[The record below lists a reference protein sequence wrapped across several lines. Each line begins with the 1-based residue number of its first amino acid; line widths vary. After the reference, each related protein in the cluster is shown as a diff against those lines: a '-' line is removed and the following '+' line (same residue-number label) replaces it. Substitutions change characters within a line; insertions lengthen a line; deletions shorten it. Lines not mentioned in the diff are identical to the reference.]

1 VRRVA
6 VVAAVILGAVIAFV
20 LATRGDDDP
29 RAPAAA
35 PARDTPARQPT
46 PGTPTVTIP
55 PDAPSAAA
63 PPGPER
69 DTHADAAPYV
79 NPPDVQTRMQDVH
92 AHLQDAARGCANIAT
107 PPPTSQYR
115 FQFRVTVTNG
125 EARVSDLDLVWS
137 DLGSEALEACLADK
151 LGAARWASADEGWTT
166 TAEDAITPDEL

>member
-6 VVAAVILGAVIAFV
+6 IAAAVIVGVLIALV
-20 LATRGDDDP
+20 VWRTRDEDA

-35 PARDTPARQPT
+35 PERDLPARQPT
-46 PGTPTVTIP
+46 PGTPTSAVP

-63 PPGPER
+63 PPTPER
-69 DTHADAAPYV
+69 VIADAAPYV
-79 NPPDVQTRMQDVH
+79 NPPEVQTRMQDVH
-92 AHLQDAARGCANIAT
+92 AHLQDAARGCASIGT
-107 PPPTSQYR
+107 PPPTSQFR
-115 FQFRVTVTNG
+115 FQFRVTVADG

-151 LGAARWASADEGWTT
+151 LGAARWPSSDEGWTA